1 MLKEHQKKYKLR
13 MIQSGRVH
21 VNLSLGHIPECPSL
35 GTQQV
40 SGRGFRGVGIQ
51 PGAHHLLL
59 TVWAD
64 FLISWQ
70 LQEYR
75 LLLKFSKGI
84 MKLNLKIAWFSP
96 SGKTLNHFASW
107 VSIFCFFSLGTFLP
121 TSRFHKKN
129 FCPRNWKGNRSY
141 WLEDKAS
148 WKPFDIL
155 I

>member
-1 MLKEHQKKYKLR
+1 

-75 LLLKFSKGI
+75 LLLEFSKGI

-107 VSIFCFFSLGTFLP
+107 VSIFCFFSLGTFRP

-129 FCPRNWKGNRSY
+129 FCPRNSEKETEAID
-141 WLEDKAS
+141 LKI
-148 WKPFDIL
+148 KPHGSPLTF
-155 I
+155 